1 MTRWYRSTGDLLVV
15 ALWSIAAAVA
25 VLGLE
30 IEQSLL
36 RALLVTPLV
45 LFLPGYAL
53 VEALF
58 PERSTAADSR
68 QSDTLH
74 SDEPTVAESR
84 LDSIGRLERV
94 VLAVVISLGL
104 VPLVAFV
111 VNYTPY
117 GLRLRPIMVAVV
129 GVTVLLS
136 TVGVVRRRRVPEERR
151 RGQSSSAV
159 TTLWSRYVGGVRD
172 GSRDRRSLVP
182 RTNTQRAFNLLL
194 VVSLLVLA
202 GSVGYAALTPPGDD
216 TGFTEVSLVTQTDTG
231 EYTSENLPSNFTAGE
246 STQLFVA
253 LGNHEHERT
262 TYTVVVALDGRELGR
277 VGATVAAGETQYVER
292 QISPERTADSVPLQF
307 FVYQGD
313 APKTATPET
322 AYRTVKLW
330 ISVQ

>member
-1 MTRWYRSTGDLLVV
+1 VTRWYRSTGDLLVV
-15 ALWSIAAAVA
+15 ALWSIATAVA

-45 LFLPGYAL
+45 IFLPGYAL

-58 PERSTAADSR
+58 PERAAAADTR
-68 QSDTLH
+68 QSETLH
-74 SDEPTVAESR
+74 SDEPTVSESH
-84 LDSIGRLERV
+84 LDSISRLERV
-94 VLAVVISLGL
+94 VLAVVVSLGL

-136 TVGVVRRRRVPEERR
+136 TLGVVRRRRVPGERR
-151 RGQSSSAV
+151 RGRSSNAV
-159 TTLWSRYVGGVRD
+159 TTLWSRYVVGERGGV
-172 GSRDRRSLVP
+172 RDRRSLLP
-182 RTNTQRAFNLLL
+182 RTNGQRVLNLLL

-216 TGFTEVSLVTQTDTG
+216 TGFTEAYLVTQNDTG

-246 STQLFVA
+246 STRLFVA

-262 TYTVVVALDGRELGR
+262 TYTVVLALDERELGR
-277 VGATVAAGETQYVER
+277 FDTTVAAGETQYVER
-292 QISPERTADSVPLQF
+292 EITPKQTADSVPLQF
-307 FVYQGD
+307 LVYQGD
-313 APKTATPET
+313 APKTATSET

-330 ISVQ
+330 ISVE